1 MHFWSIKGVYF
12 LQNANNLNFKLF
24 FRLYV
29 YVVHYI
35 VNKVLIVLN
44 WLLSLEFWRQK
55 KSCTSCPWH
64 MNDNLVFCVT
74 ISNKHILPKENFF
87 RKVCFWARKRT
98 KTSRPTLLAQA
109 TFLGQFL
116 IVIRIKGA
124 ESIEGLLIESIARIS
139 NASGKKGLP
148 DLSQPRWG
156 RPRSGAASTGQKPS
170 RRKYFE

>member
-1 MHFWSIKGVYF
+1 MHFRSIKGVY
-12 LQNANNLNFKLF
+12 LNK
-24 FRLYV
+24 YAV
-29 YVVHYI
+29 YVVYYRVYI
-35 VNKVLIVLN
+35 AFLVLN
-44 WLLSLEFWRQK
+44 WLSNLELWRQK

-64 MNDNLVFCVT
+64 MNDILVFCVT

-98 KTSRPTLLAQA
+98 KTPRPTLLAQA

>member
-1 MHFWSIKGVYF
+1 MPIIWTLNCF
-12 LQNANNLNFKLF
+12 LGCM
-24 FRLYV
+24 YMYMYI
-29 YVVHYI
+29 YVVHYMI
-35 VNKVLIVLN
+35 NKVLIVLN
-44 WLLSLEFWRQK
+44 WLSNLELWRQK

-74 ISNKHILPKENFF
+74 ISNKENFF

-98 KTSRPTLLAQA
+98 KTPRPTLLAQA

-148 DLSQPRWG
+148 HLSQLRWG
-156 RPRSGAASTGQKPS
+156 RPRSGAASTGQNPS
-170 RRKYFE
+170 SGKYFE